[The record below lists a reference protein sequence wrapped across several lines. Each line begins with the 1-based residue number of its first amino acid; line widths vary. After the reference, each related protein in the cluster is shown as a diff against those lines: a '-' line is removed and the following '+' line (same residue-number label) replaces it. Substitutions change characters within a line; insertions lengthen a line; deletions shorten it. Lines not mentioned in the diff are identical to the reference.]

1 MKITD
6 MKVELKRV
14 DGTDLDV
21 ANAARV
27 SFDKESQWDYIDP
40 ETGER
45 LTAVWDGN
53 EVTLFDDS
61 GLRKILKNAD
71 MKLISYLA
79 KHDHW
84 TPFAHVGAQFRVKT
98 SVFIARQLVKHQIGL
113 VWNEVSRRYVD
124 TSPEYMRLTWRWAAA
139 NVKQGS
145 GGEMDAET
153 SAKVDAVFWPA
164 VERTDRA
171 YAEMLALGVAPEQA
185 RAVLCLD
192 HMTEW
197 VWTGSLV
204 AWARVCRLRLD
215 PHAQG
220 EVRDVAQR
228 FDELLRPAFPVSWP
242 ALMGEHG

>member
-14 DGTDLDV
+14 DGSDLDV

-27 SFDKESQWDYIDP
+27 SFDKESIHEPD
-40 ETGER
+40 GSLSER
-45 LTAVWDGN
+45 DA
-53 EVTLFDDS
+53 
-61 GLRKILKNAD
+61 
-71 MKLISYLA
+71 KLIRYLA

-84 TPFAHVGAQFRVKT
+84 SPLAHVGAQFRVKT

-124 TSPEYMRLTWRWAAA
+124 TAPEYMRLTWRWAAE

-153 SAKVDAVFWPA
+153 SAKVDSVFWPA
-164 VERTDRA
+164 VEHADSA
-171 YAEMLALGVAPEQA
+171 YAAMLGLGVAPEQA

-215 PHAQG
+215 SHAQG

-228 FDELLRPAFPVSWP
+228 FDALLRPAFPVSWP
-242 ALMGEHG
+242 ALTGEHG